1 MGSDHVTGS
10 MRIAFLGNQGN
21 NAFRL
26 CRWVRDSGVEAD
38 LLRLVGDKNQRSSPE
53 SIDPSLATGT
63 APPWIQVLDWNPEA
77 DLGLAS
83 ALRKP
88 EANEHARAIEDR
100 YDVAVTSGRRG
111 LLAGRSIRRI
121 PVVHLSLGSEVT
133 DLPRKLTLR
142 GVEGRDRVRSLYARQ
157 ALSQARAVI
166 TSYSRTVR
174 TLIDLG
180 HRSKTRLWG
189 FPEDIEGNRSRID
202 EAMRAELDARYADYE
217 VVFIWL
223 SRLNFLDPD
232 AGDYKGAERFLDAYE
247 RIVREHPQRRVRA
260 IIGQHGHHA
269 DEFVERVEQ
278 KGLRDHID
286 FVPHLPYWQLLT
298 TMSLRNGAVFD
309 LIDLRLGTLGGVCR
323 EALSAGAL
331 LAMAIDRVSM
341 DAFYGADCPILDT
354 PDTEACHQAM
364 LQLLDMSVTEKEAYR
379 EQLGAWALRHVDRH
393 ARVDLFLRIVEEA
406 AHLARIDEQTRGWD

>member
-1 MGSDHVTGS
+1 MNRPI
-10 MRIAFLGNQGN
+10 RIAFLGNQGN

-26 CRWVRDSGVEAD
+26 CRWAREAGAAAD
-38 LLRLVGDKNQRSSPE
+38 LLRLIGDKNQRSSPE
-53 SIDPSLATGT
+53 SIDPSLATDMP
-63 APPWIQVLDWNPEA
+63 AWIRILDWNPEA
-77 DLGLAS
+77 DLRWREGLQRS
-83 ALRKP
+83 AP
-88 EANEHARAIEDR
+88 HEEARAIEAD
-100 YDVAVTSGRRG
+100 YDVVVTSGRRG
-111 LLAGRSIRRI
+111 LLAGRSIREI

-142 GVEGRDRVRSLYARQ
+142 GVEQRDRIKSLYARQ
-157 ALSQARAVI
+157 ALAQASAVV

-174 TLIDLG
+174 TLVDLG
-180 HRSKTRLWG
+180 HGDKTRLWG

-247 RIVREHPQRRVRA
+247 RVVREHPGRRVHA
-260 IIGQHGHHA
+260 IIGRHGHHA
-269 DEFVERVEQ
+269 EQFVERVEE
-278 KGLRDHID
+278 KGLGKHID

-309 LIDLRLGTLGGVCR
+309 LIDVQLGTLGGVCR

-331 LAMAIDRVSM
+331 LAMAIDRTSM
-341 DAFYGADCPILDT
+341 DAFYGPDCPILDT
-354 PDTEACHQAM
+354 PDAEACHRAM
-364 LQLLDMSVTEKEAYR
+364 LQILDMSGDEKEAYR
-379 EQLGAWALRHVDRH
+379 ARIGAWALRHVDRR

-406 AHLARIDEQTRGWD
+406 VHRFRIDRQTREWD